1 MAHRGVEEGEF
12 LLVIPKVRTARSR
25 FDHADE
31 KIWSGGGEERVEG
44 EELVSKDP
52 D

>member
-1 MAHRGVEEGEF
+1 VAHRGVEESEF
-12 LLVIPKVRTARSR
+12 LLVVAKVGTARSR

-31 KIWSGGGEERVEG
+31 KIWGGGGEERVGG

>member
-1 MAHRGVEEGEF
+1 MAHGGIDEGEL
-12 LLVIPKVRTARSR
+12 LLVVAKVGTAGRR

-31 KIWSGGGEERVEG
+31 KIGSGGGEEGVRG
-44 EELVSKDP
+44 EELVPKNP

>member
-1 MAHRGVEEGEF
+1 MAHSGVEEREL
-12 LLVIPKVRTARSR
+12 LLVVAKVGTARSR

-31 KIWSGGGEERVEG
+31 KIWSGGGEERVGG